1 MGVGVLEATRKC
13 LEARA
18 SSYSAR
24 TPNTKWRRIAHGDKY
39 AMIGFDNTFNI
50 MQQQRISY
58 FLESFTWHFFRFRC
72 IPLDFVRSGVMENG
86 CCCMMFHQCNWLHI
100 DCILLTARVLHT
112 EFDAPFGRLWL
123 GKLTPL
129 ANARLAL
136 LLKAPPKADS
146 EALEGLGS
154 ESLSFW
160 KWLIHQI
167 PVVDRSNS
175 KTLRL
180 AFSEH
185 ESST

>member
-1 MGVGVLEATRKC
+1 MEINMQSLDSIIHLTSCNSNA
-13 LEARA
+13 
-18 SSYSAR
+18 YHIF
-24 TPNTKWRRIAHGDKY
+24 RIFLRD
-39 AMIGFDNTFNI
+39 MSFDFVVF
-50 MQQQRISY
+50 RWIS
-58 FLESFTWHFFRFRC
+58 FGLESWRMDVVAWCF
-72 IPLDFVRSGVMENG
+72 INV
-86 CCCMMFHQCNWLHI
+86 I
-100 DCILLTARVLHT
+100 DCILIAFCWRHGFFTLN
-112 EFDAPFGRLWL
+112 FDAPFGRLWL